1 MRALLDANVLIA
13 ALLSRD
19 GPPAQL
25 LARWLD
31 GEFELVVS
39 EKLLPELETTL
50 ARPKFRNRLDART
63 VADTLELLRSGL
75 AELLDDPRTA
85 PAVRSSDP
93 EDDYLIAAAAAA
105 HATLVSG
112 DSHLLELAPQI
123 PVMSPRAFL
132 DSLG

>member
-1 MRALLDANVLIA
+1 VRALLDANVLIA

>member
-39 EKLLPELETTL
+39 EKLLTELETTL